1 MNHSTTLQEL
11 LQQHLPWHKARI
23 NFAACFVIALIKMG
37 CVNFTQLAL
46 VLNPSVGI
54 GSNYRR
60 LQRFFNSFTIERAA
74 FTRFMLALLPQKE
87 SLILTLDRTM
97 WRFGSRYHNV
107 LMVAVCADG
116 IALPLL
122 WRMLPKEGC
131 SNTQMRIDLLEELF
145 DLLDP
150 AAVRAL
156 VADREFIGK
165 KWFAYLKRRK
175 IGFVIRVRSFF
186 YISTRKGRRV
196 RGKRL
201 FAHLRP
207 GEVLALRKR
216 RIVCGHRLHVCAIAP
231 QKGDDMVILVGS
243 EQAHRALAFYGK
255 RWQIETLFAAL
266 KSRGFDLES
275 THLTDKERV
284 AKLIGLLSIAFIWA
298 YRVGA
303 WLQKEVKPIAIKSHG
318 RRAQSVFRYGLDHLK
333 VFLLNHTA
341 TDRRFLQLANFLSC
355 T

>member
-1 MNHSTTLQEL
+1 MNHSTILQEL
-11 LQQHLPWHKARI
+11 LQEHLPWHKSRV
-23 NFAACFVIALIKMG
+23 NFAARFVMALIKMG

-46 VLNPSVGI
+46 VLNPSVAL

-60 LQRFFNSFTIERAA
+60 LQRFFNGFTVDRVT
-74 FTRFMLALLPQKE
+74 FTQLVMALLPQQKP
-87 SLILTLDRTM
+87 LILTLDRTM

-107 LMVAVCADG
+107 LMVAACADG
-116 IALPLL
+116 IAIPLL

-131 SNTQMRIDLLEELF
+131 SNTQTRIDLMEELF
-145 DLLDP
+145 QVLDP
-150 AAVRAL
+150 ASVRCL

-165 KWFAYLKRRK
+165 AWFAYLKKRK

-186 YISTRKGRRV
+186 YISTRKGRRI
-196 RGKRL
+196 RGKHM

-216 RIVCGHRLHVCAIAP
+216 RFLYGHRLFVCAVAP
-231 QKGDDMVILVGS
+231 SKGDDMVILVGS
-243 EQAHRALAFYGK
+243 EETHRALAFYGK

-266 KSRGFDLES
+266 KSRGFNLES

-284 AKLIGLLSIAFIWA
+284 SKLIGLLSIAFTWA
-298 YRVGA
+298 YRVGQ
-303 WLQKEVKPIAIKSHG
+303 WLDREVKPIAIKSHG

-333 VFLLNHTA
+333 VIILNHTPN
-341 TDRRFLQLANFLSC
+341 DRRFRQLINFLSC